1 LSCAGGEGVFLLARQ
16 TITLLLQSQ
25 AEHGCLMGSLYLD
38 EHKEEVRRENT
49 SAPQPNDACCSFR
62 CWVGWLC

>member
-1 LSCAGGEGVFLLARQ
+1 VFLLARQ

-38 EHKEEVRRENT
+38 EHKEEVPREHPPFFQ
-49 SAPQPNDACCSFR
+49 SHLAQPIHHPTTLLFG
-62 CWVGWLC
+62 WVVVSE